1 MKKIFA
7 ILSMCFLVGVVTI
20 SAKETNIK
28 SQTETNGKRY
38 KVVVT
43 YTVSYTYKDADTYEV
58 IIEGA
63 KSSRKTEEFIV
74 YAETE
79 DEAEEEAKNQCY
91 LVCSNQGR
99 YVGETTY
106 KGKKCKLYEYRRIEN
121 ARAQ

>member
-1 MKKIFA
+1 MNKFFA
-7 ILSMCFLVGVVTI
+7 ILSMFFLVGVVTM

-43 YTVSYTYKDADTYEV
+43 YTVSYTYKDAETYEV
-58 IIEGA
+58 LIEGA
-63 KSSRKTEEFIV
+63 KSSRKTEVFIV
-74 YAETE
+74 FAETE
-79 DEAEEEAKNQCY
+79 DEAEKEAKDQCF
-91 LVCSNQGR
+91 LVCSNEGR

-106 KGKKCKLYEYRRIEN
+106 NGKKCKLYEYRRIEN